1 MESSD
6 DNDNN
11 IVFSVDSMAGSSYVT
26 STLTTGSFTLSPP
39 LYDDGE
45 LVITRKD
52 GTRLDVANS
61 LDTLDVKLEVISEV
75 LDEIITE
82 TGICNRKTIQE
93 RVEQKLMLRR
103 LAGKSIPKK

>member
-11 IVFSVDSMAGSSYVT
+11 IVVSIDYMTASSYIT
-26 STLTTGSFTLSPP
+26 STNGSFTLSSP
-39 LYDDGE
+39 LYNDGE
-45 LVITRKD
+45 LVIARKD

-75 LDEIITE
+75 LDELIIE
-82 TGICNRKTIQE
+82 TGICNRRTIQE